1 VPLTPS
7 LPTTGVVVRGWAGLI
22 VDRRGCEGRLV
33 DNRVDVMRF
42 DESAPAPPPGV
53 PLRGV
58 RVTAFAEGVH
68 AGWEL
73 VAVSGLT
80 PASARTLES
89 DLAEVVRS

>member
-1 VPLTPS
+1 V
-7 LPTTGVVVRGWAGLI
+7 I
-22 VDRRGCEGRLV
+22 VDARRGCEGRLV

-42 DESAPAPPPGV
+42 DESAPASPRV

-68 AGWEL
+68 AGREY
-73 VAVSGLT
+73 VAVSGVT